1 MSIVTVYREVIMKK
15 GFKLITILLAAVLV
29 FFLCLHLLI
38 VSQGKD
44 TAKENA
50 DYLIILGTRL
60 SGDQPSSLLFER
72 IKTAAAYLKENQ
84 NTIAIASGGQGQDEI
99 VSEASVIK
107 ESLMKLGIEEKRII
121 TETNS
126 TRTLENFQ
134 YSMDYIDKDSTV
146 VVVTNRFHLYRAESI
161 AEDLGLNVTGL
172 PAATPS
178 EFRIKYYSR
187 EYLAIVKYY
196 LEKIQILT

>member
-1 MSIVTVYREVIMKK
+1 
-15 GFKLITILLAAVLV
+15 
-29 FFLCLHLLI
+29 

-44 TAKENA
+44 TAIENA

-72 IKTAAAYLKENQ
+72 IKTAAAYLKENP

-107 ESLMKLGIEEKRII
+107 ESLMQLGIDEQRII
-121 TETNS
+121 TESNS

-134 YSMDYIDKDSTV
+134 YSMDYIDKDSRV

-196 LEKIQILT
+196 LEIIHILT

>member
-1 MSIVTVYREVIMKK
+1 
-15 GFKLITILLAAVLV
+15 
-29 FFLCLHLLI
+29 

-44 TAKENA
+44 NAIKNA

-60 SGDQPSSLLFER
+60 SGDQPSSLLYER
-72 IKTAAAYLKENQ
+72 ITTAAAYLKENPK
-84 NTIAIASGGQGQDEI
+84 TIAIASGGQGQDEM

-107 ESLMKLGIEEKRII
+107 ESLMQLGIDEQRII
-121 TETNS
+121 TESKS

-134 YSMDYIDKDSTV
+134 YSLDYIDKDSTV
-146 VVVTNRFHLYRAESI
+146 VVVTNRFHLFRAKCI

-196 LEKIQILT
+196 LEKIHILT